1 MALSVDSALYR
12 CQRLA
17 AEGSTWTQSEST
29 PLLSS
34 VRKRLRYNLNK
45 WRIVFPNNK
54 RLQKDWEKVSRFYS
68 GNGIQTTKYTLLS
81 FLPRNLFEQFHR
93 LANLYF
99 FFLVILNWFP
109 QVEVFH
115 RNITMLPLGM
125 VLLVIM
131 VKDGTEDCRRY
142 RFDKAINSSK
152 TKVSSS
158 SPPHCFSCFFLNS
171 FQFIIIFMRIGA

>member
-1 MALSVDSALYR
+1 SF
-12 CQRLA
+12 C
-17 AEGSTWTQSEST
+17 TEST
-29 PLLSS
+29 E
-34 VRKRLRYNLNK
+34 REAEQ
-45 WRIVFPNNK
+45 
-54 RLQKDWEKVSRFYS
+54 RLQKDWETVSRFYS

-115 RNITMLPLGM
+115 KEITMLPLGV

-131 VKDGTEDCRRY
+131 VKDGTEDWMVR
-142 RFDKAINSSK
+142 ILH
-152 TKVSSS
+152 
-158 SPPHCFSCFFLNS
+158 PPLKCSQLWNRTLQLLNS
-171 FQFIIIFMRIGA
+171 MA